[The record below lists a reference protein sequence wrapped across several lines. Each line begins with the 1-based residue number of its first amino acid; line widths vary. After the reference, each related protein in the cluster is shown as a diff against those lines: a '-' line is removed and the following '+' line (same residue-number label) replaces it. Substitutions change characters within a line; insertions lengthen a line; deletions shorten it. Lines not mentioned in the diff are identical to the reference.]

1 MNERPGTMRNPLAA
15 PPAVVPPGASAV
27 SRAAPPM
34 WLYAVAVFAA
44 AWLVFWVQ
52 PLSVRGV
59 LPVLGGSPAVWN
71 TAMVFFQAALLGGY
85 ALAHLLARR
94 ATPAGQLVVL
104 ACLWAGVRPHRT
116 DRRASHSRR
125 GAGQAAPRP
134 LAART
139 LAGALG
145 LAFVAASSLAPLVQS
160 WLARAG
166 AGTASADPYFL
177 YAASN
182 AGSAGALLAFP
193 FLLEP
198 FLGLERQAWVW
209 SAAALGLAP
218 LLYLLWRAAAA
229 GDAGARAAKGDAAT
243 AAVPA
248 VRILALAAVPSAL
261 LLGVTRY
268 LTTDVAA
275 VPLLWIVPLALYLA
289 TFVHAFA
296 RRSLVP
302 QRLLARLLA
311 PALIALVILYLS
323 NRTVLAFGL
332 VHLLVFAL
340 AALYCH
346 GALARL
352 RPPAADLTRFYLLV
366 STGGLIGGMLVA
378 LVAPVVFTDVHE
390 YPLALA
396 AVAALL
402 PAVRMRLRRGHYAA
416 AAVALAVVVAGLAAV
431 LGGTGDAG
439 GDGLSPLAFGACV
452 ALVALAAPALLVLR
466 ARPAL
471 LAGALGAVF
480 LVPTLVARSTGDDH
494 IARERTFFGVYRVV
508 QSGGLRTFHH
518 GTTLHGAERHRPD
531 GTVDS
536 RITYYGAGTPYAE
549 VAASL
554 ARRPDPLVLG
564 IAGLGTGSLACFARP
579 GDEVRIYE
587 IDPAVVR
594 LAREHFAA
602 LRTCAPD
609 AAIAVGDARLLLA
622 REQAAF
628 DFLALDAFTS
638 DAIPVHLLTLEAF
651 RSYLRVLAPDG
662 VLAVHVSNRHLDLEP
677 VVAAVAARTGLAGRI
692 KRYSAPEELAESQAA
707 TSSHLVVLAR
717 DEGTLDALDL
727 DAGWVPLGA
736 PGRVRGV
743 DGRLREHRPAPSL
756 VVTARTGG
764 QYPDIRPPDS
774 LHYFSKESN
783 GHYILSA
790 IVVMPLPYT
799 ISPAGTPREGRET
812 KAAESNRHIR
822 SVEFGRRSFT
832 EAALADAKLHGE
844 TGRPPA
850 SRFDGGRLRECAFFG
865 SVRPAATAS
874 WRPRDEHRLQG
885 FGTTSVYQRSLFA
898 RHGGA
903 GSLRETGSTASRG
916 TGRQGHATR
925 RKVRDP
931 LRWPTRLAWGWRAS
945 PR

>member
-1 MNERPGTMRNPLAA
+1 MRERPGAMRNPLAA
-15 PPAVVPPGASAV
+15 PPAVMPPGASAAA
-27 SRAAPPM
+27 RAAPPM
-34 WLYAVAVFAA
+34 WLYGAAVFAA

-52 PLSVRGV
+52 PLGVRGV

-85 ALAHLLARR
+85 ALAHLLARH
-94 ATPAGQLVVL
+94 ATPAGQLMVL
-104 ACLWAGVRPHRT
+104 GCLWAGVALT
-116 DRRASHSRR
+116 
-125 GAGQAAPRP
+125 APIGELRILGEAP
-134 LAART
+134 SGLPPALWLLGT

-145 LAFVAASSLAPLVQS
+145 PAFVAASSLTPLVQS

-166 AGTASADPYFL
+166 AGAASADPYFL

-198 FLGLERQAWVW
+198 FLGLERQAWAW

-229 GDAGARAAKGDAAT
+229 GDAGARAAKEELAAGDAAAPARPLAT
-243 AAVPA
+243 AALPV

-275 VPLLWIVPLALYLA
+275 VPLLWILPLALYLA

-323 NRTVLAFGL
+323 NRTLLALGL
-332 VHLLVFAL
+332 AHLFVFAL

-378 LVAPVVFTDVHE
+378 LVAPLVFSDVHE
-390 YPLALA
+390 YPIALA

-402 PAVRMRLRRGHYAA
+402 PAARVRLRRGHYAA
-416 AAVALAVVVAGLAAV
+416 AAVALGVVVTGLAAV
-431 LGGTGDAG
+431 LDGTGDTG
-439 GDGLSPLAFGACV
+439 GDRLSPIAFGACA
-452 ALVALAAPALLVLR
+452 ALIALAAPALLVLR

-471 LAGALGAVF
+471 LAGALAAVF
-480 LVPTLVARSTGDDH
+480 LVPTFVARSTGDDH

-508 QSGGLRTFHH
+508 ESGGLRAFHH

-536 RITYYGAGTPYAE
+536 RITYYGPGTPYAE

-554 ARRPDPLVLG
+554 ARRPDRLVLG

-622 REQAAF
+622 REEAAF

-662 VLAVHVSNRHLDLEP
+662 ILAVHVSNRHLDLEP

-692 KRYSAPEELAESQAA
+692 KRYSAPEELAASKAA

-717 DEGTLDALDL
+717 DEGTLEALDL
-727 DAGWVPLGA
+727 DAGWVPLGS
-736 PGRVRGV
+736 PGRVRV
-743 DGRLREHRPAPSL
+743 WTDDYAS
-756 VVTARTGG
+756 
-764 QYPDIRPPDS
+764 
-774 LHYFSKESN
+774 
-783 GHYILSA
+783 
-790 IVVMPLPYT
+790 IVPL
-799 ISPAGTPREGRET
+799 
-812 KAAESNRHIR
+812 
-822 SVEFGRRSFT
+822 
-832 EAALADAKLHGE
+832 
-844 TGRPPA
+844 
-850 SRFDGGRLRECAFFG
+850 
-865 SVRPAATAS
+865 
-874 WRPRDEHRLQG
+874 
-885 FGTTSVYQRSLFA
+885 
-898 RHGGA
+898 
-903 GSLRETGSTASRG
+903 
-916 TGRQGHATR
+916 
-925 RKVRDP
+925 
-931 LRWPTRLAWGWRAS
+931 LRWW
-945 PR
+945 

>member
-1 MNERPGTMRNPLAA
+1 MSERPGTMRSPLAA
-15 PPAVVPPGASAV
+15 PPAVMLPGASAA

-34 WLYAVAVFAA
+34 WLYGAAVFAA

-85 ALAHLLARR
+85 ALAHVLARR
-94 ATPAGQLVVL
+94 ATLAGQLVVL
-104 ACLWAGVRPHRT
+104 GCLWAGVALTAPIGEVRLLGEAP
-116 DRRASHSRR
+116 
-125 GAGQAAPRP
+125 AGLPPA
-134 LAART
+134 LWLLGT

-145 LAFVAASSLAPLVQS
+145 LAFVAASSLTPLVQS

-166 AGTASADPYFL
+166 AGAASADPYFL

-198 FLGLERQAWVW
+198 FLGLERQAWAW

-218 LLYLLWRAAAA
+218 ILYLLWRAAAA
-229 GDAGARAAKGDAAT
+229 GDAGARAAKRDVGAVDAAASAHPL
-243 AAVPA
+243 AAAALPV
-248 VRILALAAVPSAL
+248 VHILALAAVPSAL

-289 TFVHAFA
+289 TFIHAFA
-296 RRSLVP
+296 RRSLIP

-378 LVAPVVFTDVHE
+378 LVAPVVFTDIYE
-390 YPLALA
+390 YPIALA

-402 PAVRMRLRRGHYAA
+402 PAARVRLRRGHYVA
-416 AAVALAVVVAGLAAV
+416 AAVALGVVVAGLAAV

-439 GDGLSPLAFGACV
+439 GDGLSPIAFGACA
-452 ALVALAAPALLVLR
+452 ALIALAAPALLVLR

-471 LAGALGAVF
+471 LAGALAAVS
-480 LVPTLVARSTGDDH
+480 LVPPLVTRSTGDDH

-508 QSGGLRTFHH
+508 ESGGLRAFHH
-518 GTTLHGAERHRPD
+518 GTTLHGAERHLPD
-531 GTVDS
+531 GSIDS
-536 RITYYGAGTPYAE
+536 RITYYGPGTPYAE

-579 GDEVRIYE
+579 GDKVHIYE

-602 LRTCAPD
+602 LRNCAPD

-622 REQAAF
+622 REEAAF

-638 DAIPVHLLTLEAF
+638 DAIPIHLLTLEAF
-651 RSYLRVLAPDG
+651 RSYLRVLTPEG
-662 VLAVHVSNRHLDLEP
+662 ILAVHVSNRHLDLEP
-677 VVAAVAARTGLAGRI
+677 VVAAIAARTGLAGRI
-692 KRYSAPEELAESQAA
+692 KRYSAPEELAESNTA

-717 DEGTLDALDL
+717 DEGTLEALAL

-736 PGRVRGV
+736 PDRVRV
-743 DGRLREHRPAPSL
+743 WTDDYAS
-756 VVTARTGG
+756 
-764 QYPDIRPPDS
+764 
-774 LHYFSKESN
+774 
-783 GHYILSA
+783 
-790 IVVMPLPYT
+790 IVPL
-799 ISPAGTPREGRET
+799 
-812 KAAESNRHIR
+812 
-822 SVEFGRRSFT
+822 
-832 EAALADAKLHGE
+832 
-844 TGRPPA
+844 
-850 SRFDGGRLRECAFFG
+850 
-865 SVRPAATAS
+865 
-874 WRPRDEHRLQG
+874 
-885 FGTTSVYQRSLFA
+885 
-898 RHGGA
+898 
-903 GSLRETGSTASRG
+903 
-916 TGRQGHATR
+916 
-925 RKVRDP
+925 
-931 LRWPTRLAWGWRAS
+931 LRWW
-945 PR
+945 